1 MDGQKSEYMLI
12 LCTSCDN
19 AHGARKVASK
29 CPRCGSA
36 LVSSH
41 RVLKH
46 CSSAKELQK
55 LVMLRNMPEE
65 LRDGFQEMLEKKES
79 IHNRKKLDDKRIWP
93 KLAKICTDAKGVINT
108 QDFSNE
114 LIKNNQESSVSIVLE
129 ELSFQGLVLKSGPES
144 WVLLE

>member
-1 MDGQKSEYMLI
+1 
-12 LCTSCDN
+12 
-19 AHGARKVASK
+19 
-29 CPRCGSA
+29 
-36 LVSSH
+36 
-41 RVLKH
+41 
-46 CSSAKELQK
+46 
-55 LVMLRNMPEE
+55 MPEE